1 MVRIQSHDI
10 TSTLVLLDRDGV
22 LIENIER
29 NGNVLGSARIL
40 SEVRFIEGSVEACK
54 TLKKLGIKT
63 AIVTNQPDVSRNI
76 ISYQDAF
83 EISDH
88 VKNICEINS
97 MFICPHDDGDNC
109 SCRKPKPGLLKEAI
123 SYHNPKQVVMIGDR
137 LTDVIAGNSVSATTV
152 QIYGLKKPAVISTRS
167 SLTPSRPDMM
177 CDTLFTAVSELFLK

>member
-1 MVRIQSHDI
+1 MVKNRSPNI

-29 NGNVLGSARIL
+29 NGNVLGSARKL

-88 VKNICEINS
+88 VKNVCEINS
-97 MFICPHDDGDNC
+97 IFICPHDDYDNC

-123 SYHNPKQVVMIGDR
+123 NYYKPNQVVMIGDR
-137 LTDVIAGNSVSATTV
+137 FTDVIAGNSVSATTV
-152 QIYGLKKPAVISTRS
+152 QIYVLKKPAVTSMRGSI
-167 SLTPSRPDMM
+167 TPSRPDIM
-177 CDTLFTAVSELFLK
+177 CDTLLTAVNELFLK